1 MDTIQVSAARQG
13 LARVL
18 DRLSVDKAPV
28 EILRRD
34 KPSVVV
40 IDKEEYE
47 GMMEILHLL
56 ASPRNAERLIKSIGE
71 AEAGQ
76 EVAFDLDE
84 DGRAAE

>member
-1 MDTIQVSAARQG
+1 MDTIQFSAARQG
-13 LARVL
+13 LARIL
-18 DRLSVDKAPV
+18 DRVSMDKAPV

-40 IDKEEYE
+40 IDKAEYE
-47 GMMEILHLL
+47 GMMETLHLL

-71 AEAGQ
+71 AEARQ
-76 EVAFDLDE
+76 EVAFDLDK